1 MAVGIVSALL
11 VVIGLISAVVG
22 AIVARRTVRAAH
34 KTYHR
39 TASFSQSTLEGW
51 DDWFLDGFSGLTAGI
66 RWLSALGAWL
76 AWTLA
81 GVGFLWL
88 GLHLIART

>member
-11 VVIGLISAVVG
+11 VVIGLISVGVG
-22 AIVARRTVRAAH
+22 AVVARRTVRAAH
-34 KTYHR
+34 KAYHR
-39 TASFSQSTLEGW
+39 IASLSPSTLEGW

-66 RWLSALGAWL
+66 QWLSALWAWL

-81 GVGFLWL
+81 GIGFLWL
-88 GLHLIART
+88 GLHLITRA